1 MHSLTEDGHLG
12 EELLVEFSL
21 PHGGA
26 HEDPAVG
33 VPVDPP
39 QLDVRVGGLDGGRAR
54 GPVDQG
60 QLAETAPVADG
71 QDFLAVHQD
80 LRLKFHH
87 QFLQSCNNAT
97 VHPPRPRR
105 SR

>member
-1 MHSLTEDGHLG
+1 MHSLTEDGHLR
-12 EELLVEFSL
+12 EELLVEFPL

-39 QLDVRVGGLDGGRAR
+39 QLDVRVGGLNGCRAR

-60 QLAETAPVADG
+60 QLAKTAPVADR
-71 QDFLAVHQD
+71 QHFLAVHQD
-80 LRLKFHH
+80 LGMKFRHKP
-87 QFLQSCNNAT
+87 LQS
-97 VHPPRPRR
+97 V
-105 SR
+105 

>member
-12 EELLVEFSL
+12 EEFLVEFPL

-54 GPVDQG
+54 GAVDQG
-60 QLAETAPVADG
+60 QFSEAASVADR
-71 QDFLAVHQD
+71 QDFFAVH
-80 LRLKFHH
+80 
-87 QFLQSCNNAT
+87 
-97 VHPPRPRR
+97 
-105 SR
+105 